1 MTTYVAR
8 RLLAAIPLLLI
19 VSALV
24 FALSYLIPGDPA
36 VELAGGTHATREQ
49 VIKVRHQLHFDE
61 PLVKQYARWLT
72 HALRGDLGQS
82 LIRNRSVSSEIR
94 SRFPVTFSLAL
105 GGLVVTLLLG
115 VPAGILAG
123 TRAGS
128 ARDRAIALGTSA
140 GIAIPDFWIA
150 MVLVVVFAVKLK
162 ALPAIGYTSFTAS
175 PVSWAR
181 HLVLPAIALGL
192 SGAATLARQLRGA
205 LADVLDQDYIRTANA
220 KGLKRRMVIGKHALK
235 NASITPVTVLG
246 IQFAY
251 MLGGTVLLEYIFSI
265 PGMGQYFFLAL
276 NNRDLPVIQGVTL
289 LTALIFVVLN
299 LGVDITY
306 AYVNPKVRLG

>member
-105 GGLVVTLLLG
+105 ERAECELLCGDFEKAERLIAFLNSDSAAAGPGASVTG
-115 VPAGILAG
+115 PSP
-123 TRAGS
+123 S
-128 ARDRAIALGTSA
+128 ARAR
-140 GIAIPDFWIA
+140 
-150 MVLVVVFAVKLK
+150 
-162 ALPAIGYTSFTAS
+162 AS
-175 PVSWAR
+175 PSPTSGSRWCSWWCS
-181 HLVLPAIALGL
+181 P
-192 SGAATLARQLRGA
+192 
-205 LADVLDQDYIRTANA
+205 
-220 KGLKRRMVIGKHALK
+220 
-235 NASITPVTVLG
+235 
-246 IQFAY
+246 
-251 MLGGTVLLEYIFSI
+251 
-265 PGMGQYFFLAL
+265 
-276 NNRDLPVIQGVTL
+276 
-289 LTALIFVVLN
+289 
-299 LGVDITY
+299 
-306 AYVNPKVRLG
+306 